1 MKHRILILALSALSL
16 TATLAA
22 TTVAAQIPSTSSG
35 QAFPSRAARI
45 VVGFAPGGATDVTAR
60 LLALELSKAWGQQ
73 VVVDNRPGAS
83 GMIGA
88 EMVAKAAPD
97 GYTLLIS
104 PQTSIVVA
112 PLLIKKV
119 AYDSIKDFATV
130 AVVGSTPQLLVIH
143 PSLPPKT
150 FREFAAFVKAN
161 EKNLSFGSGGIGSTP
176 HMAGELLNSSLGV
189 RVTHVPYK
197 GENPGVTDLLGGQ
210 IPYMFVNFPVAISH
224 VQAGKLRAI
233 AISSPQRSPLAP
245 QFPTVAESIPGFD
258 TATWNG
264 LYLPAATPRDII
276 TRIHTDVIK
285 VLNAPELKERM
296 LKQGIDQ
303 STLNTPEK
311 HAAFVK
317 AEFARWGK
325 VIKDAGIKV
334 E

>member
-1 MKHRILILALSALSL
+1 MNVRTLRTLIPLSAALML
-16 TATLAA
+16 AAPAATLAQ
-22 TTVAAQIPSTSSG
+22 T
-35 QAFPSRAARI
+35 FPSRSARI
-45 VVGFAPGGATDVTAR
+45 VVGFAAGGATDVTAR
-60 LLALELSKAWGQQ
+60 LLAQELNKLWGQQ

-97 GYTLLIS
+97 GYTLLVS

-119 AYDSIKDFATV
+119 AYDSVKDFATI

-143 PSLPPKT
+143 PSLPPKN
-150 FREFAAFVKAN
+150 FREFAAFVKTNAA
-161 EKNLSFGSGGIGSTP
+161 NLSYGSGGIGSTP
-176 HMAGELLNSSLGV
+176 HMAGELLNTSLGV

-210 IPYMFVNFPVAISH
+210 IPYMFVNFPVAIEH
-224 VQAGKLRAI
+224 VRGSKLRAL
-233 AISSPQRSPLAP
+233 AISSPQRSRLAP
-245 QFPTVAESIPGFD
+245 EFPTVAESIPGFD

-264 LYLPAATPRDII
+264 LYLPAATPRDVL
-276 TRIHTDVIK
+276 TRIHGDTTKI
-285 VLNAPELKERM
+285 LAAPELKERM

-303 STLNTPEK
+303 STINTPEK

-325 VIKDAGIKV
+325 VIKDANIKA

>member
-1 MKHRILILALSALSL
+1 MNVRTLRTLIPLTAALTLPVPA
-16 TATLAA
+16 ATLAQ
-22 TTVAAQIPSTSSG
+22 T
-35 QAFPSRAARI
+35 FPSRSARI

-60 LLALELSKAWGQQ
+60 LLAQELNKLWGQQ

-97 GYTLLIS
+97 GYTLLVS

-119 AYDSIKDFATV
+119 AYDSVKDFATI

-143 PSLPPKT
+143 PSLPPKN
-150 FREFAAFVKAN
+150 FREFAAFVKTNAA
-161 EKNLSFGSGGIGSTP
+161 NLSYGSGGIGSTP
-176 HMAGELLNSSLGV
+176 HMAGELLNTSLGV

-210 IPYMFVNFPVAISH
+210 IPYMFVNFPVAIEH
-224 VQAGKLRAI
+224 VRGSKLRAL
-233 AISSPQRSPLAP
+233 AISSPQRSRLAP
-245 QFPTVAESIPGFD
+245 EFPTVAESIPGFD

-264 LYLPAATPRDII
+264 LYLPAATPRDVL
-276 TRIHTDVIK
+276 TRIHGDTTKI
-285 VLNAPELKERM
+285 LAAPELKERM

-303 STLNTPEK
+303 STINTPEK

-325 VIKDAGIKV
+325 VIKDANIKA

>member
-1 MKHRILILALSALSL
+1 LRIYTLLLAIISVMLASPAH
-16 TATLAA
+16 TLA
-22 TTVAAQIPSTSSG
+22 QG
-35 QAFPSRAARI
+35 FPSRSARI
-45 VVGFAPGGATDVTAR
+45 VVGFAAGGATDVTAR
-60 LLALELSKAWGQQ
+60 LLALELNKMWGQQ

-88 EMVAKAAPD
+88 ELVAKAPPD
-97 GYTLLIS
+97 GYTLLVS

-119 AYDSIKDFATV
+119 AYDSVKDFATV
-130 AVVGSTPQLLVIH
+130 TVVSSTPQLLVIH

-150 FREFAAFVKAN
+150 FKEFVAFVKAN
-161 EKNLSFGSGGIGSTP
+161 EKNLSYGSGGIGSTP
-176 HMAGELLNSSLGV
+176 HMAGELLNTSLGV

-210 IPYMFVNFPVAISH
+210 IPYMFVNFPVAMPH
-224 VQAGKLRAI
+224 VQAGKLRSVAI
-233 AISSPQRSPLAP
+233 TSLQRSQLAP
-245 QFPTVAESIPGFD
+245 EFPTVAESGIPGFD

-264 LYLPAATPRDII
+264 LYLPAATPREVI
-276 TRIHTDVIK
+276 TRIHADVTK
-285 VLNAPELKERM
+285 VLNTPELKDRM

-303 STLNTPEK
+303 SPLNTPEK

-325 VIKDAGIKV
+325 VIKDAGIKA